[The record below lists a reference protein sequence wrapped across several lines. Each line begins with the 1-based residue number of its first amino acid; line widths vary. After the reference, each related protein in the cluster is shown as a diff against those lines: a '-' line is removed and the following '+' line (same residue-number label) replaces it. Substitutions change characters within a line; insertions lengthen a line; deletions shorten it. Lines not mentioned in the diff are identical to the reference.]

1 MVVVVGVKYGENA
14 KLISTRPPEL
24 RCISKNRKVDV
35 SFEAVE
41 IRIFVSLMRVLVR
54 NPHFDAK
61 MMRGGLWGWRQ

>member
-1 MVVVVGVKYGENA
+1 MERTRNSLARVPLNLDAFQKIE
-14 KLISTRPPEL
+14 KL
-24 RCISKNRKVDV
+24 DV